1 MLHTVTFS
9 IPKDKLCKI
18 NPIKTKVL
26 SDLIPGDIS
35 TYIYKNEEDYYNEY
49 RSSYFAITKKKA
61 GWDCMRHYEIL
72 ANKCIPYFI
81 DIEKCPKNSMSRLP
95 IQLLIEANRLYEK
108 FRTDITKVDIDEY
121 TVLQKKL
128 FEYTCEHLTTDKMAE
143 YILEKANL
151 KNVKRV
157 LYLSGDT
164 TPDYLRCLTLH
175 GFKTLLGYSCHDYP
189 NVPHIY
195 KSANIDYSSLY
206 GKGITYANLLGPEFR
221 DDSLDSTIIHD
232 ILSKRY
238 DMIVYGSYHRG
249 MFYYD
254 LICQIYPA
262 NKIILLCGEDE
273 HICDYDTYLKKG
285 HHVFL
290 RELTTDFVA

>member
-1 MLHTVTFS
+1 V
-9 IPKDKLCKI
+9 
-18 NPIKTKVL
+18 
-26 SDLIPGDIS
+26 
-35 TYIYKNEEDYYNEY
+35 YKNEEDYYNEY

-61 GWDCMRHYEIL
+61 GLDCMRHYEIL

-81 DIEKCPKNSMSRLP
+81 DIEKCPKNTMTRLP
-95 IQLLIEANRLYEK
+95 KQLLIEANRLYEK

-128 FEYTCEHLTTDKMAE
+128 FEYTSENLTTDKMAE

-151 KNVKRV
+151 KHVKRI

-164 TPDYLRCLTLH
+164 SPDYLRCLKLH
-175 GFKTLLGYSCHDYP
+175 GFKTLFGYSCHDYP
-189 NVPHIY
+189 KVPHIY
-195 KSANIDYSSLY
+195 KSENIDYSSLY
-206 GKGITYANLLGPEFR
+206 GKGITYANLLGQEFR

-232 ILSKRY
+232 IINKRY

-254 LICQIYPA
+254 LICKIYPA
-262 NKIILLCGEDE
+262 DKIILLCGEDE
-273 HICDYDTYLKKG
+273 HICDYDIYVKKG
-285 HHVFL
+285 HHVFV
-290 RELTTDFVA
+290 RELSTDFVA